1 MKILIAEYAGFCFG
15 VKRAIE
21 AAYQEVEKGE
31 RKKIYTLG
39 EIIHNPQ
46 VISDLSKKGV
56 NVIQEEELD
65 KLTEGDKL
73 IIRSHGVSKK
83 LYDFLAK
90 KGVEVIDVTC
100 PFVKKVQNIVYE
112 YYHKGYSII
121 IVGDRNHPEVI
132 GVNGWCDDT
141 AYVVNSIEE
150 AYELPLL
157 EKACAVAQTTLIEK
171 HWKDILEV
179 IKSKVKDLIFFNTI
193 CDATQKRQDSAD
205 ELSKNV
211 DVMFVIGGKHSSN
224 TQKLKKIC
232 EKNCKNTF
240 HIEYANELTFDMIK
254 DHEIIGITAGA
265 STPDYVIEE
274 VIEKIRFLKG
284 EDENE

>member
-21 AAYQEVEKGE
+21 TAYYEIEKNSG
-31 RKKIYTLG
+31 RKIYMLG
-39 EIIHNPQ
+39 EIIHNPK

-56 NVIQEEELD
+56 NVIEEEELD

-90 KGVEVIDVTC
+90 KGIEVIDVTC
-100 PFVKKVQNIVYE
+100 PFVKKVQNTVYE

-150 AYELPLL
+150 AHKLPKL
-157 EKACAVAQTTLIEK
+157 EKACAVAQTTLIGRYWE
-171 HWKDILEV
+171 DILEV
-179 IKSKVKDLIFFNTI
+179 IKLKVKDLVFFNTI
-193 CDATQKRQDSAD
+193 CDATQKRQGSA
-205 ELSKNV
+205 EQLSKKV

-240 HIEYANELTFDMIK
+240 HIEDAKELTLEMVK
-254 DHEIIGITAGA
+254 DREIIGITAGA

-274 VIEKIRFLKG
+274 VIKKIRFLKG
-284 EDENE
+284 EKEEE

>member
-21 AAYQEVEKGE
+21 TAYYEIEKNSG
-31 RKKIYTLG
+31 RKIYMLG

-56 NVIQEEELD
+56 NIIEEEELD

-90 KGVEVIDVTC
+90 KGIEVIDVTC
-100 PFVKKVQNIVYE
+100 PFVKKVQDIVYE
-112 YYHKGYSII
+112 HYHKDYSII
-121 IVGDRNHPEVI
+121 IVGDRNHPEVR

-150 AYELPLL
+150 AHKLPKL
-157 EKACAVAQTTLIEK
+157 EKACAVAQTTLIGRYWE
-171 HWKDILEV
+171 DILEV
-179 IKSKVKDLIFFNTI
+179 IKLKVKDLVFLILYAMLPKK
-193 CDATQKRQDSAD
+193 DKDLQSSSQK
-205 ELSKNV
+205 K
-211 DVMFVIGGKHSSN
+211 
-224 TQKLKKIC
+224 
-232 EKNCKNTF
+232 
-240 HIEYANELTFDMIK
+240 
-254 DHEIIGITAGA
+254 
-265 STPDYVIEE
+265 
-274 VIEKIRFLKG
+274 
-284 EDENE
+284 